1 MERFFG
7 FDLGDAESA
16 ISRLDKEGQTVP
28 EVLSIRDSKSFITA
42 YARLRN
48 HDLLI
53 GENACYNPNAV
64 ERKIR
69 FKSKF
74 LTDKESSKDVKSF
87 AAGVLGE
94 LYLNGDLIKNEDC
107 CFYIGCPAGWDKTA
121 PSRVKASSPPL
132 ATTRP
137 RYWSRCAKAGLASV
151 RCAISLPPT
160 TNCLLVR

>member
-121 PSRVKASSPPL
+121 RERDGIRRRGRNTARSLNRWGIPLPASSRNPG
-132 ATTRP
+132 R
-137 RYWSRCAKAGLASV
+137 RW
-151 RCAISLPPT
+151 
-160 TNCLLVR
+160 

>member
-107 CFYIGCPAGWDKTA
+107 CFYIGCPAGWDRRHGRNTA
-121 PSRVKASSPPL
+121 RSSNRWGIPLPASSRNPG
-132 ATTRP
+132 R
-137 RYWSRCAKAGLASV
+137 RW
-151 RCAISLPPT
+151 
-160 TNCLLVR
+160 